1 MNETPIFPFGQLT
14 GPSAETTD
22 SNPDCYIDQ
31 FPHSLPHRDTP
42 QPLPCGHS
50 ACAPHTIT
58 YYGMRYG
65 FHSPVIVRCPSPP
78 AASTDRASRASGSRS
93 PRNSHRRQERDASTT
108 T

>member
-58 YYGMRYG
+58 YYGTGAPNDVREGDYCMVCFERAFPG
-65 FHSPVIVRCPSPP
+65 RCPDRTLR
-78 AASTDRASRASGSRS
+78 AALAGQ
-93 PRNSHRRQERDASTT
+93 P
-108 T
+108 